1 VEEGGGRRLLWEPR
15 VRIGDVWDQEPAEV
29 DPRRFRVRILDGGL
43 QRRMFEVEE
52 TSFLYAVE
60 DMAED
65 FPGGGGPDA
74 VVAVAQY
81 GPGFG
86 WGVEAQAPLIV

>member
-1 VEEGGGRRLLWEPR
+1 VEESGGRRLFWTPR
-15 VRIGDVWDQEPAEV
+15 VRVNDVWDLEPVEV
-29 DPRRFRVRILDGGL
+29 DPRRFSVRILYGAE
-43 QRRMFEVEE
+43 QRRVFEVEE
-52 TSFLYAVE
+52 TSILYTAE
-60 DMAED
+60 DLAED

-74 VVAVAQY
+74 VVTVAQY